1 MCCME
6 CTGQRAYARF
16 VCPTLVAPFYGVCHF
31 PSCER
36 CLQRLQD
43 GGEVL
48 WHMIC
53 LVEGVSQGRQGVC
66 ICYTAAASKFSDH
79 GQRSRLR
86 PAEADRSTTA
96 FGECASSSAKIGA
109 LGDCSAARIRYP
121 VHTHLD
127 LTATHSPV
135 LGSPLT
141 R

>member
-1 MCCME
+1 
-6 CTGQRAYARF
+6 
-16 VCPTLVAPFYGVCHF
+16 
-31 PSCER
+31 
-36 CLQRLQD
+36 
-43 GGEVL
+43 VL

-96 FGECASSSAKIGA
+96 FGECASSSVKIGA
-109 LGDCSAARIRYP
+109 LGIAQLLESDTQYIPIS
-121 VHTHLD
+121 T
-127 LTATHSPV
+127 LTATHSLV